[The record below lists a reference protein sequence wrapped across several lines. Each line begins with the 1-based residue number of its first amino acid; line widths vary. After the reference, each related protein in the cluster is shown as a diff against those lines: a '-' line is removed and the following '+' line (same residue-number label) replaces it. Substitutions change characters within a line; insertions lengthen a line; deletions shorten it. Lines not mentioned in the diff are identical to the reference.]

1 MSARSSFLLNDVMHL
16 GGKNAYYDLK
26 YGFEFCECILGGGP
40 HEREFCY
47 CLEVDSKS
55 FGVF

>member
-1 MSARSSFLLNDVMHL
+1 MHIMTSSMVLNFV
-16 GGKNAYYDLK
+16 NV
-26 YGFEFCECILGGGP
+26 FWGGGP